1 MKIKTRLTLRYL
13 ILTAILVI
21 GVFVVLE
28 ELLYPQDGYDM
39 LSILNVRLLVV
50 WFVSFISLLIISY
63 YMARIVL
70 QPVTKIVHQVDKITA
85 SNLSERLIVENP
97 DDEIGELAITFNDTL
112 DRLEKSFKAQ
122 EMFLSNVSHELR
134 TPMSA
139 LIAELEL
146 SLHKDRSNE
155 DYKRVVERALND
167 ARNIEKLSNG
177 IMDLAKTELNE
188 DRIAKNI
195 VRLDEVLLD
204 AITIITKANRDYI
217 IDLHCDEDTDDD
229 SFVSIWGNEYL
240 IRTAFVNLMENGCK
254 FSSDHKSTVKIMFKG
269 QNVAVQFEDKGIGIP
284 KEDINDIFKP
294 FFRSKNGN
302 SYKGNG
308 IGLALVERI
317 VRSHNGNI
325 YVTSEIDKGT
335 RFTLEFNHI

>member
-229 SFVSIWGNEYL
+229 SFVSIWGNEYQ
-240 IRTAFVNLMENGCK
+240 IRTAFVNLMANGCTL
-254 FSSDHKSTVKIMFKG
+254 SSFHKSTVKHIFKA
-269 QNVAVQFEDKGIGIP
+269 QNVSEPFADKVKGIQ
-284 KEDINDIFKP
+284 K
-294 FFRSKNGN
+294 
-302 SYKGNG
+302 
-308 IGLALVERI
+308 
-317 VRSHNGNI
+317 
-325 YVTSEIDKGT
+325 
-335 RFTLEFNHI
+335 